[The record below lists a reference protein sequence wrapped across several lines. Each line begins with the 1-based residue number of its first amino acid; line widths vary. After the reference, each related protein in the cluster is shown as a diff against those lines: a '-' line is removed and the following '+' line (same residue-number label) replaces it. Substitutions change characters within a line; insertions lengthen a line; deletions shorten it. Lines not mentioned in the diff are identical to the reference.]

1 MIDTLS
7 TECCLRLA
15 RAWATISQRLDNALG
30 AHHGIGFADY
40 QLLLHLRRAPEGCLG
55 RAELAAKLGVSTAGA
70 TRLLLPLEKI
80 GLVTRESGLA
90 DIRTSLVALT
100 PAGAELVEN
109 ATVVVDNV
117 SRYILGGY
125 SRAQLEETSRLL
137 ASIAGQQ
144 RSHG

>member
-1 MIDTLS
+1 MTETLS
-7 TECCLRLA
+7 TQCCLHLA
-15 RAWATISQRLDNALG
+15 RAWATIAHRLDNALG

-40 QLLLHLRRAPEGCLG
+40 QLLLHLRRAPKGCLG

-80 GLVTRESGLA
+80 GLVTRESEPA
-90 DIRTSLVALT
+90 DIRTGMTSLT

-125 SRAQLEETSRLL
+125 SRAQLEEASRLL
-137 ASIAGQQ
+137 ASIAGVQ
-144 RSHG
+144 R